1 MKKIVK
7 ALLAVILLS
16 LVFTL
21 TTNNKIDASLAS
33 EKKEA
38 EKNIAN
44 FKKELDKLEGQRFE
58 VIAKLE
64 AVEAAIA
71 KAEKEI
77 VALEKD
83 LLAKEKEF
91 QEVTNN
97 YNKQKTQF
105 YEHLRN
111 KYEQGDIEY
120 VSVVLDATNLT
131 EVINYNEYY
140 RIMKEKEAEKI
151 NALQAVKTKL
161 EEQKKA
167 IENNKKITIEQKNSM
182 SVERSKLK
190 AVKSTYDASM
200 ASVRKQLAAE
210 EADRIAILKEIAA
223 LNRPP
228 AGNYTGNGRLQWP
241 VPSIPTS
248 TTNVSGFRTPSRPTH
263 NGFDIGGYGVSGR
276 KIVAADGGE
285 VILAKSYYG
294 YGNTVIID
302 HNNGM
307 VTLYAH
313 LASDSVKVGQ
323 TVSRGQVI
331 GIMGNTGQSSG
342 IHLHFEV
349 IINGVHVNPAPYIR

>member
-7 ALLAVILLS
+7 ALLAVVLLS

-21 TTNNKIDASLAS
+21 TANSKINASLAS
-33 EKKEA
+33 EKKET
-38 EKNIAN
+38 EQNIAN

-77 VALEKD
+77 VALEND

-91 QEVTNN
+91 EAVTIN
-97 YNKQKTQF
+97 YNNQKSQF

-151 NALQAVKTKL
+151 SALQAVKAKL

-167 IENNKKITIEQKNSM
+167 IENNKQITIDQKNSM
-182 SVERSKLK
+182 AVESSKLK
-190 AVKSTYDASM
+190 AVKATYDASM

-241 VPSIPTS
+241 VPSIPPS

-276 KIVAADGGE
+276 QIVAADGGE
-285 VILAKSYYG
+285 VILSKSYSG
-294 YGNTVIID
+294 YGNAVIID

-307 VTLYAH
+307 ITLYAH
-313 LASDSVKVGQ
+313 LASDSVSVGQ

-342 IHLHFEV
+342 IHLHIEV
-349 IINGVHVNPAPYIR
+349 IINGVNVNPEPYIR

>member
-7 ALLAVILLS
+7 ALLAVFLLS

-21 TTNNKIDASLAS
+21 TANSKIDASLAS

-38 EKNIAN
+38 EKNIAH
-44 FKKELDKLEGQRFE
+44 FRKELDKLDNQRFE

-64 AVEAAIA
+64 AVQTAIL

-77 VALEKD
+77 LELEKD

-91 QEVTNN
+91 EVVTNN
-97 YNKQKTQF
+97 YNKQKAQF
-105 YEHLRN
+105 YEHLRS

-120 VSVVLDATNLT
+120 ISVILDSTNLT

-140 RIMKEKEAEKI
+140 RIMKEKETEKI
-151 NALQAVKTKL
+151 NALQVVRSSL

-167 IENNKKITIEQKNSM
+167 IENNKQITIDQKNSM
-182 SVERSKLK
+182 AVESNKLK
-190 AVKSTYDASM
+190 AVKATYDASM
-200 ASVRKQLAAE
+200 ASVRRQLAAE
-210 EADRIAILKEIAA
+210 EADRIAIMKEIAA
-223 LNRPP
+223 LNRPVT
-228 AGNYTGNGRLQWP
+228 GNYTGNGRLQWP
-241 VPSIPTS
+241 VPSIPPS
-248 TTNVSGFRTPSRPTH
+248 TTNISGFRTLSRPSH
-263 NGFDIGGYGVSGR
+263 NGFDIGGYGVTGR
-276 KIVAADGGE
+276 QIVAADAGE

-313 LASDSVKVGQ
+313 LASDSVSVGQ
-323 TVSRGQVI
+323 KVARGQVI

>member
-7 ALLAVILLS
+7 ALLAVVLLS

-21 TTNNKIDASLAS
+21 TANSKINASLAS

-38 EKNIAN
+38 EQNIAN

-77 VALEKD
+77 VALEND

-91 QEVTNN
+91 EAVTIN
-97 YNKQKTQF
+97 YNNQKAQF

-151 NALQAVKTKL
+151 SALQAVKAKL

-167 IENNKKITIEQKNSM
+167 IENNKQITIDQKNSM
-182 SVERSKLK
+182 AVESSKLK
-190 AVKSTYDASM
+190 AVKATYDASM

-210 EADRIAILKEIAA
+210 EADRIAIMKEIAA

-241 VPSIPTS
+241 VPSIPPS

-263 NGFDIGGYGVSGR
+263 KGFDIGGYGVSGR
-276 KIVAADGGE
+276 QIVAADGGE
-285 VILAKSYYG
+285 VILSKSYSG
-294 YGNTVIID
+294 YGNAVIID

-307 VTLYAH
+307 ITLYAH
-313 LASDSVKVGQ
+313 LASDSVSVGQ

-331 GIMGNTGQSSG
+331 GVMGNTGQSSG

-349 IINGVHVNPAPYIR
+349 IINGVYVNPEPYIR